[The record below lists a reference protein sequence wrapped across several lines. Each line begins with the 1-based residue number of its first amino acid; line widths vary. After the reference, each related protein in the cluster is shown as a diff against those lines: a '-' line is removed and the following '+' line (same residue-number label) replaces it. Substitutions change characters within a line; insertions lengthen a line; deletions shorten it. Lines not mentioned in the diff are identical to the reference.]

1 MKLSQTLLS
10 LGLAGMITAGLSAQA
25 AEPAAARKDAPAG
38 YGMPCHEADGHWMAQ
53 RWTERRAA
61 RHQALHDKLKLNAQQ
76 EESWKAL
83 QAAHQPPGAEQR
95 PNRAEFEKLT
105 APERMEKMLEH
116 MKQRQEHMTAGLQ
129 ALKTFYAKLTPEQQ
143 KIFDSETR
151 MMPQRGGK
159 DRMGPSGPRGP
170 RAERG
175 ERRGPGAGMMPP
187 Q

>member
-25 AEPAAARKDAPAG
+25 AEPAAAKKGVPAG
-38 YGMPCHEADGHWMAQ
+38 YGMPCHEMDGHWMAQ
-53 RWTERRAA
+53 HWAERRAA
-61 RHQALHDKLKLNAQQ
+61 RHQALHDKLKLNAEQ
-76 EESWKAL
+76 EEAWKAL
-83 QAAHQPPGAEQR
+83 TTAHQPPGTAQR
-95 PNRAEFEKLT
+95 PNWAEFEKLT

-116 MKQRQEHMTAGLQ
+116 MKQRQERMTTGLQ

-159 DRMGPSGPRGP
+159 DRMGPRGP